1 MKTYTGLYIFAGS
14 AKDEVLDQLIEK
26 ACGEIT
32 RVNGNVL
39 SKEILGKKTFA
50 HLMHKRDCGVYVRI
64 RFEAEPAAITTLTN
78 RYHLMEEVFRVQ
90 FTVVDLRREEKIAKQ
105 AEERAA
111 REAARAAREA
121 EKAAAAENAPA
132 AEGTEA

>member
-90 FTVVDLRREEKIAKQ
+90 FTVSMVRSP
-105 AEERAA
+105 A
-111 REAARAAREA
+111 RL
-121 EKAAAAENAPA
+121 KASRMVNLSRSMA
-132 AEGTEA
+132 